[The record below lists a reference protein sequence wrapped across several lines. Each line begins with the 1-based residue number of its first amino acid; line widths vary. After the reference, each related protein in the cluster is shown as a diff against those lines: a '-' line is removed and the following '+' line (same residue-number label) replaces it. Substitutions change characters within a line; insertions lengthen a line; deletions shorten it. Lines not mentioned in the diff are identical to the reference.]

1 MMNTR
6 DNVAGSAFLR
16 VGASFGA
23 IALATLASWSAA
35 AGAATLGADEQSGSG
50 AQQAAANSMEIEEIV
65 VTARKREE
73 NLQDTPI
80 AMTAISAAQLEAR
93 GAVDLSDMQGL
104 APNLTLKTGGGTSGA
119 TFTPVVSIRGI
130 GQSDFT
136 INTDPGVGMYLDGVY
151 LGRSVGSVLDLADVE
166 RVEVLRGPQGTL
178 FGRNTIGGAISV
190 VSKAPDMDSLS
201 GSVSL
206 AGGSRD
212 FLMARGVLNIPISDK
227 LALRVS
233 GVARQRDG
241 YVNALQYDDFRLGGE
256 KLWAAR
262 AALRFQP
269 TNNLTIDLAIDH
281 TERRD
286 PPAATVG
293 LQLGDVSIDQTGPT
307 GQVSNFFNRGQGPA
321 ATARLPWISTTA
333 PRCATDAAFRNSSL
347 TCYGNAWLDGT
358 RGTNSVWNDLSG
370 NKIEPTAR
378 LNLTGYVGT
387 ITLDTGIGTFKSI
400 TAYREF
406 ESTFFGDLDFTPF
419 TIFANNNQPFNQQQF
434 SQEAQL
440 VGSALNGRLEYVFG
454 VFYFRET
461 GDQAVELYAPGNIP
475 APLAPALAPTLP
487 YFQTT
492 VRSIDNS
499 STAAFGQLTY
509 AVTDSF
515 KLTGGLR
522 YTDERKD
529 YVVSQVRAVGADQTG
544 TGIQT
549 TKIWTPMVNAAW
561 QASDD
566 VLLYGTYSEGYRAGG
581 FAARFATGLISPLP
595 SYDPEYVTS
604 YELGLKTTL
613 FDRRV
618 TLNFAAFRMDYSDI
632 QVTATTPDLPG
643 FVLNLAN
650 ARFTGFE
657 VEARAILG
665 GGFVASGSA
674 GYTKKDL
681 IQVLPGTVSNGG
693 TNAAVAITADSTLP
707 LPDWQVNGQLQH
719 RLNLKNGGRIDSL
732 FDIRYES
739 SDSNSVANY
748 PIIVQRS
755 FAEANARVA
764 YTVPDGALSFAL
776 GARNLF
782 DTRYFTTKTISSASG
797 SAYGTVA
804 RPREVYVQLN
814 YRFGT

>member
-1 MMNTR
+1 MMINTKR
-6 DNVAGSAFLR
+6 NTPGSAGLR
-16 VGASFGA
+16 AGTACGALM
-23 IALATLASWSAA
+23 LATLAPWNAA
-35 AGAATLGADEQSGSG
+35 ALAATTDASAQEAVEQ
-50 AQQAAANSMEIEEIV
+50 QPEIV

-73 NLQDTPI
+73 NLQDIPI
-80 AMTAISAAQLEAR
+80 AITAIGAAQLEAR

-190 VSKAPDMDSLS
+190 VSKAPNTQGLS
-201 GSVSL
+201 GSVVV

-212 FLMARGVLNIPISDK
+212 FLMVRGSLNVPITDN

-241 YVNALQYDDFRLGGE
+241 YVDALQYDDFRLGGE
-256 KLWAAR
+256 KIWAAR

-269 TNNLTIDLAIDH
+269 TDRLTIDFAVDH

-293 LQLGDVSIDQTGPT
+293 LQLGDVSINQTGPT
-307 GQVSNFFNRGQGPA
+307 GQVSNFFNRRQGPA
-321 ATARLPWISTTA
+321 ATARLPWVSADA
-333 PRCATDAAFRNSSL
+333 PRCATDAVFRNSSR
-347 TCYGNAWLDGT
+347 TCYGNAWLEGT

-370 NKIEPTAR
+370 RKIRPIAK
-378 LNLTGYVGT
+378 LDLTGYVGT
-387 ITLDTGIGTFKSI
+387 ITLDTGIGEIKSI

-434 SQEAQL
+434 SQELQL
-440 VGSALNGRLEYVFG
+440 VGTALSDRLDYAIG
-454 VFYFRET
+454 VFYFEET
-461 GDQAVELYAPGNIP
+461 GEQAVELYAPGNIP
-475 APLAPALAPTLP
+475 APLAPSLAPFLP

-492 VRSIDNS
+492 VRTIDNS
-499 STAAFGQLTY
+499 STAIFGQMTY
-509 AVTDSF
+509 AITDNF

-522 YTDERKD
+522 YTDEKKD
-529 YVVSQVRAVGADQTG
+529 YLVEQVRAIGANQSA
-544 TGIQT
+544 TGIQS

-561 QASDD
+561 QATDD
-566 VLLYGTYSEGYRAGG
+566 LLVYGTYSEGYRAGG

-595 SYDPEYVTS
+595 SYDPEYVVS
-604 YELGLKTTL
+604 YEMGAKASL
-613 FDRRV
+613 FDRRL

-650 ARFTGFE
+650 AKFTGIE
-657 VEARAILG
+657 LEARAVLG
-665 GGFVASGSA
+665 GGFVFSGSA

-681 IQVLPGTVSNGG
+681 TNVLPGTVSNEG
-693 TNAAVAITADSTLP
+693 TNAAVPITADSILP

-719 RLNLKNGGRIDSL
+719 RADLSNGGRIDTL
-732 FDIRYES
+732 FDVRYES
-739 SDSNSVANY
+739 RDSNSVANY
-748 PIIVQRS
+748 PSIVQKG
-755 FAEANARVA
+755 FAEANGRIA
-764 YTVPDGALSFAL
+764 YTLPDDRLSIAL

-782 DTRYFTTKTISSASG
+782 NTQYFTTKTISSASG
-797 SAYGTVA
+797 SVYGTVA
-804 RPREVYVQLN
+804 RPREVYVQLT
-814 YRFGT
+814 YRFGS